1 MNTLGQYISE
11 KLHID
16 KNINVAKEEF
26 KKGQKIF
33 CFSSIAVFQENDIKI
48 YNPFTFISIKDDKFT
63 YKTDK
68 GKIITR
74 SFFINSNGY
83 IEAFTGQSFAIMLLP
98 KDGIKFLKYIYN
110 HEITKEFLYKY
121 FDKYDEWLDDNPLTT
136 SISQAGIKFIAK
148 ELDDVDITEKLH
160 VDNTTE
166 KQQKNSLYLKHDLD
180 EYLVDD
186 NCILVYHCNEDKTN
200 KLEERVNLEV
210 IKITRINKKLKNIVY
225 SYKNQVRVNFTG
237 IFSYDIDE
245 NKNYLLDKNY
255 NKNLNFN
262 KAFILPHKES
272 IELMEDILKHPGKMD
287 FYGILEN
294 KKSDLLNIYKGRTPD
309 SQQLSEIRTHQILN
323 ELKHNE

>member
-16 KNINVAKEEF
+16 KNINVTKEKF

-33 CFSSIAVFQENDIKI
+33 CFSSIGEFQENEIKI

-68 GKIITR
+68 GKIITH

-83 IEAFTGQSFAIMLLP
+83 IETFTGQTFAIMLLP
-98 KDGIKFLKYIYN
+98 KEGIKFLKYIYN

-136 SISQAGIKFIAK
+136 SISKTGIKFIAK

-166 KQQKNSLYLKHDLD
+166 KQQKNSLYLKHNLD

-186 NCILVYHCNEDKTN
+186 NCILVHHCNEDKVN
-200 KLEERVNLEV
+200 NMEERANLKI
-210 IKITRINKKLKNIVY
+210 IKISRINKKLNNITY
-225 SYKNQVRVNFTG
+225 TYKNSVGVKFNG
-237 IFSYDIDE
+237 IFSYEIDE
-245 NKNYLLDKNY
+245 DKNYLFCKDYDKNL
-255 NKNLNFN
+255 KFN
-262 KAFILPHKES
+262 KAFLLPHNES
-272 IELMEDILKHPGKMD
+272 ILLMEHILKNEQKMD
-287 FYGILEN
+287 FYKILEN
-294 KKSDLLNIYKGRTPD
+294 KKGDLLNIYKGRMPD
-309 SQQLSEIRTHQILN
+309 SPRLSHIRTHQILN
-323 ELKHNE
+323 ELKYNE